1 MSAGKQDKKPGKDVP
16 MPDQRRP
23 DQRRPDRR
31 RVDGA
36 PVPEEDGWER
46 VSAAEDGLDAGGG
59 SPPPEGSRAQGVSED
74 ASADASG
81 KVAHRRSDPASAPAD
96 PQSAGG
102 SGEKPQSEPRSG
114 EPLDSKPLDSS
125 VPDDAKPLKSFKAV
139 AGEGEGKVGLSA
151 ALDAVGNVI
160 LPPGLGKAEQMPLPI
175 VVEPEGGQQGEDWAG
190 AESQPQEGQP
200 QVRGPGRPKGSRNKR
215 TDEWVD
221 YLLRGRRPP
230 LLVLAETYSR
240 PVDQLADE
248 LSITKGEAFKLQLLA
263 AKELAPYVHQKQP
276 LAIQVDERGVVRLV
290 IEGGLLGRRE
300 AAGEGKTAATG
311 EGMRAKAGGVMV
323 IEGQVIDE
331 SGEEGGN
338 E

>member
-1 MSAGKQDKKPGKDVP
+1 MTDDKRGGK
-16 MPDQRRP
+16 
-23 DQRRPDRR
+23 
-31 RVDGA
+31 
-36 PVPEEDGWER
+36 
-46 VSAAEDGLDAGGG
+46 G
-59 SPPPEGSRAQGVSED
+59 S
-74 ASADASG
+74 
-81 KVAHRRSDPASAPAD
+81 
-96 PQSAGG
+96 
-102 SGEKPQSEPRSG
+102 
-114 EPLDSKPLDSS
+114 
-125 VPDDAKPLKSFKAV
+125 
-139 AGEGEGKVGLSA
+139 EGEGKVGLSA

-160 LPPGLGKAEQMPLPI
+160 SPPHLGQAEQMPLPI
-175 VVEPEGGQQGEDWAG
+175 VVEPEGGQQGEDRG
-190 AESQPQEGQP
+190 GVEGQPQGGQP

-240 PVDQLADE
+240 PVDQLAKE

-276 LAIQVDERGVVRLV
+276 LAVQVDARGVVTLV
-290 IEGGLLGRRE
+290 IGGDLPGGGRVPGGGGVSGGGG
-300 AAGEGKTAATG
+300 AGEGVR
-311 EGMRAKAGGVMV
+311 EEAGGVVV